1 MFTNFT
7 VSVIGLD
14 GKIETQINHANPTSS
29 FLDIADILLTN
40 FSSVNQTRNYMS
52 HVKDV
57 KSFNSLLNYLDA
69 IKSISSEYDF
79 LQLFDE
85 SGNASWYWVS
95 NESFKKII
103 NDASMCGRIL
113 SPLIL
118 NCADFN
124 SVSLKQIQH
133 QRIEMAVEYLNTII
147 DQYGLL
153 EDSNNQNQR
162 PQIDFSNHKINV
174 TLYDKQLYRTF
185 HFSIKFDANS
195 VDFDFMLPVVS
206 KILNLIN
213 QEFDKK
219 LKFTSKDIIHLQE
232 LADIEMDI
240 ENESKNMTQSKRA
253 FNYLVSLCRSK
264 LSINNNFYIT
274 VDQLKKD
281 KANLPDKLVK
291 FVEDDFSST
300 SISDEQV
307 VRYVVGSSNSLN
319 DESAFNQFKN
329 LGNSLNR
336 LNLQD
341 SRRNSYLYKTFKQ
354 LHDRLATAMTLRKI
368 NQAKKFSEYQHF
380 FEPSIEK

>member
-1 MFTNFT
+1 
-7 VSVIGLD
+7 
-14 GKIETQINHANPTSS
+14 
-29 FLDIADILLTN
+29 
-40 FSSVNQTRNYMS
+40 
-52 HVKDV
+52 
-57 KSFNSLLNYLDA
+57 
-69 IKSISSEYDF
+69 
-79 LQLFDE
+79 
-85 SGNASWYWVS
+85 
-95 NESFKKII
+95 
-103 NDASMCGRIL
+103 
-113 SPLIL
+113 
-118 NCADFN
+118 
-124 SVSLKQIQH
+124 
-133 QRIEMAVEYLNTII
+133 
-147 DQYGLL
+147 
-153 EDSNNQNQR
+153 
-162 PQIDFSNHKINV
+162 
-174 TLYDKQLYRTF
+174 
-185 HFSIKFDANS
+185 
-195 VDFDFMLPVVS
+195 
-206 KILNLIN
+206 
-213 QEFDKK
+213 
-219 LKFTSKDIIHLQE
+219 
-232 LADIEMDI
+232 MDI

-264 LSINNNFYIT
+264 LSVNNNFYIT